1 MTIVMHILLW
11 EKYNNCW
18 VDDDDKARNKKII
31 FKNNV
36 LFRSCISK
44 INNTFIDNAE
54 DIDIVMLMNNILGYS
69 DICSMT
75 SETLRKFYRDEI
87 NDDYN

>member
-1 MTIVMHILLW
+1 MKGTVTV
-11 EKYNNCW
+11 ER
-18 VDDDDKARNKKII
+18 DDDDKAKNKKLI

-54 DIDIVMLMNNILGYS
+54 EIDIVMSMNNILWYS

-75 SETLRKFYRDEI
+75 LETLQIFYRDEI

>member
-1 MTIVMHILLW
+1 MKRW
-11 EKYNNCW
+11 C
-18 VDDDDKARNKKII
+18 DKARNKKLI

-36 LFRSCISK
+36 LFRSSTSR

-54 DIDIVMLMNNILGYS
+54 EIDIVMSMINILRYG

-75 SETLRKFYRDEI
+75 LETLWNFYRDEI